1 MTSHFYTPLDGSVC
15 PSVCL
20 PLFFLTRVFFHS
32 LSPLEVKKLSLH
44 CRTTCISGIW
54 CLWVLLWGPSLP
66 FCVLLHLLTVF
77 LHERLNEIFVG
88 GGSIRHVP
96 QEQVSNCP
104 RFFFSVLFEKFV
116 LEYDE
121 ASTNYITS
129 NMFWIG
135 QFSGWVGPILVLGFG

>member
-1 MTSHFYTPLDGSVC
+1 MPN
-15 PSVCL
+15 
-20 PLFFLTRVFFHS
+20 
-32 LSPLEVKKLSLH
+32 
-44 CRTTCISGIW
+44 
-54 CLWVLLWGPSLP
+54 
-66 FCVLLHLLTVF
+66 CVLLHLLTVF
-77 LHERLNEIFVG
+77 LYERLKEIAVG

-104 RFFFSVLFEKFV
+104 RFFFSVLFEKLV

-135 QFSGWVGPILVLGFG
+135 QFSG